1 MLNNSGILLESG
13 LKEFSLSSRII
24 LIYRGN
30 ISGISIF
37 SPKKKCSFRETEL
50 KYFLLS
56 FFLNESCYFRYNSV
70 YLLLNLQHFF
80 TIFIMHGHSF
90 NSVPKISS
98 ETEINVDRLFTTL
111 PLKEK
116 SKIHNWQR
124 IKIHDSTIYNL
135 ETGYQEK
142 SQVSPTFGDDQPRN
156 GMYSKRVSTER
167 NVDTRIKHEP
177 ACLPTGV

>member
-1 MLNNSGILLESG
+1 MF
-13 LKEFSLSSRII
+13 FSWNRIK
-24 LIYRGN
+24 
-30 ISGISIF
+30 IF
-37 SPKKKCSFRETEL
+37 S
-50 KYFLLS
+50 S
-56 FFLNESCYFRYNSV
+56 FFLSERI
-70 YLLLNLQHFF
+70 LLLSIQLGLFIIKPATFLYNFCSL
-80 TIFIMHGHSF
+80 IMHGHSF

-177 ACLPTGV
+177 ACLPTGVWIIPRIQI